1 MVEQMELGET
11 RGDLYK
17 DSRVEVIIELLVAN
31 KKIEPKFDL
40 SNGYTYP
47 DLDKIM
53 VENPGENRDEFLR
66 KMVKA
71 KVLDKE
77 LFDIELR
84 CPKCKSP
91 DFSTRYLC
99 PFCKSM
105 TIIKNVLV
113 EHINCGQT
121 STKSGL
127 REESWFDFCPNCNKK
142 YSEGGYRVVGK
153 WFECSNCAKQIRNPM
168 IAHFCRNCHNIFSF
182 DDATQREIYCYSL
195 NSEAKKEIENG
206 VVFPSEI
213 EKVLTNAN
221 YAIKDSNVANGKSGI
236 KHKFNFVSSN
246 NKKTIAVDTIFSSK
260 PITETEI
267 LKEQIKLYDTGI
279 EIYVIVTPKL
289 SEQASV
295 FAKGSQL
302 KIIEAPNKKDALT
315 ELRKSLL

>member
-1 MVEQMELGET
+1 MVEHLELGET
-11 RGDLYK
+11 RGELYK
-17 DSRVEVIIELLVAN
+17 DLRVEVIIELLVAN

-47 DLDKIM
+47 DLEKIM
-53 VENPGENRDEFLR
+53 VENPEENRDAFLGR
-66 KMVKA
+66 MVAA

-105 TIIKNVLV
+105 RIVKNILV

-121 STKSGL
+121 STKPSFGQA
-127 REESWFDFCPNCNKK
+127 SWFDFCPNCNKK

-153 WFECSNCAKQIRNPM
+153 WFECSNCTKQIRNPM
-168 IAHFCRNCHNIFSF
+168 ISHYCRNCHNTFSF
-182 DDATQREIYCYSL
+182 EDATQCEVYFYSL
-195 NSEAKKEIENG
+195 NDEAKKEIENG

-221 YAIKDSNVANGKSGI
+221 YAKDSNVVNGKSGL
-236 KHKFNFVSSN
+236 KHKFNFVFSN
-246 NKKTIAVDTIFSSK
+246 NRKTIAVDTIFSSK
-260 PITETEI
+260 PISETEI
-267 LKEQIKLYDTGI
+267 VKEQIKLYDTGI

-289 SEQASV
+289 GEQASV
-295 FAKGSQL
+295 IAKGSQL
-302 KIIEAPNKKDALT
+302 KIIEALNKQGALA